1 MATVGVK
8 GLIILTFLDCVR
20 FSTNLAE
27 RYTTHLTPTC
37 TVWIGV
43 TRLHFSTL
51 DTFKCCYHCCYVACR
66 HWVHTNDGY
75 AESLLPINNFD
86 MFYNSRIVEL
96 R

>member
-1 MATVGVK
+1 MATVGIK

-43 TRLHFSTL
+43 TRLHVTL
-51 DTFKCCYHCCYVACR
+51 LNLRYFQVLLSPLLR
-66 HWVHTNDGY
+66 
-75 AESLLPINNFD
+75 SLSALGPHKWWIRWIIIT
-86 MFYNSRIVEL
+86 Y
-96 R
+96 